1 MIMKIKNNNKIKI
14 IYLIKIIYNN
24 KSMIFQQKLNNKIQN
39 TTIYKKYTNYNK
51 MIIKIK

>member
-1 MIMKIKNNNKIKI
+1 MNYKTNLINKNKNYN
-14 IYLIKIIYNN
+14 LIKKILRI